1 MHNVCFKNY
10 VDYTRWSFTK
20 YDTRLRT
27 GTCTSMNVEQVISK
41 EQIFSIMLYY
51 VTLCYVI
58 RIYHGIFIFLVC
70 ISKPMLEIMVIR

>member
-10 VDYTRWSFTK
+10 VDYTRWSFMT
-20 YDTRLRT
+20 YDTRLRA
-27 GTCTSMNVEQVISK
+27 GTCTSMNFEQVISK
-41 EQIFSIMLYY
+41 EQMFSIMLCY